1 MTKNY
6 PSDWNVTTE
15 AEFDA
20 ALEQL
25 VENALENGVD
35 PRGSWVY
42 DTNGSSLD
50 LEAVI
55 VELQNGGS
63 EA

>member
-15 AEFDA
+15 AEFDTV
-20 ALEQL
+20 LEQL
-25 VENALENGVD
+25 LENAIGNGVD

-42 DTNGSSLD
+42 DADGSNLD
-50 LEAVI
+50 LETVI
-55 VELQNGGS
+55 VELQS
-63 EA
+63 RESDV